1 LLLFFSHW
9 KFWFWYFGIIDLLKK
24 EKANRMTTI
33 LIKSAQVIDIESA
46 HHGKQTDIYI
56 KDGMIEA
63 MGTDLEVQAD
73 KELNASG
80 LVANTGWLDILSY
93 CGEPGEEWKEDL
105 NSLSRAAQSGG
116 FTHVAVLAGNHPHP
130 DHAAAISA
138 LQKAGEDLPVHI
150 LPLGNITQQ
159 AQGKDM
165 TEFHDMAKAGAVG
178 FSDGD
183 HPISDTGLISRIMEY
198 NAGLKLPVLFF
209 PFDRK
214 LAPGGRM
221 HEGVQSAS
229 LGLKGIPA
237 VSESAALEQILQ
249 IASWLKVPVRIIRIS
264 SAESV
269 DLLRK
274 AKAAG
279 IDVKAAVPAFN
290 LLFTD
295 ENLASFDENYKV
307 LPPYRSERDRMAL
320 WQGLTDG
327 TIDAVMSNHHAQD
340 IENKAVEFEYAGWG
354 ASAVQTV
361 LQAVTGG
368 GKPDLNLIAATLS
381 SGPRKLMGLP
391 RVSLNPGQ
399 PADITLFSPTTEWI
413 FEPSFNY
420 SKGVNQPLL
429 GKTLKGSVTGTVKA
443 GTWYANPMSVK
454 NA

>member
-1 LLLFFSHW
+1 
-9 KFWFWYFGIIDLLKK
+9 
-24 EKANRMTTI
+24 MTTI

-56 KDGMIEA
+56 KNGIIEA

-73 KELNASG
+73 KEVNASG

-93 CGEPGEEWKEDL
+93 CGEPGEEWKEDFK
-105 NSLSRAAQSGG
+105 SLSKAAQSGG

-130 DHAAAISA
+130 DHAAAITA
-138 LQKAGEDLPVHI
+138 LGKAGCDLPVHV

-159 AQGKDM
+159 AQGKEM
-165 TEFHDMAKAGAVG
+165 TEFYDMAKSGAVG
-178 FSDGD
+178 FCDGD
-183 HPISDTGLISRIMEY
+183 HSISDTGLISRIMEY
-198 NAGLKLPVLFF
+198 SAGLKLPVLFF
-209 PFDRK
+209 PFDKK
-214 LAPGGRM
+214 LAPGGSI
-221 HEGVQSAS
+221 HEGIQSAS
-229 LGLKGIPA
+229 LGLKGMPS

-249 IASWLKVPVRIIRIS
+249 IVGWLKVPVRIIRIS

-269 DLLRK
+269 DLLKK
-274 AKAAG
+274 AKSAG

-295 ENLASFDENYKV
+295 ENLTTFDENYKV

-320 WQGLTDG
+320 WQGLADG

-340 IENKAVEFEYAGWG
+340 IENKAVEFDYAGWG
-354 ASAVQTV
+354 ASSIQTV
-361 LQAVTGG
+361 LQSITGG
-368 GKPDLNLIAATLS
+368 GKPDLNVIAATLS
-381 SGPRKLMGLP
+381 SGPRKMMGLSK
-391 RVSLNPGQ
+391 VSLNTGQ
-399 PADITLFSPTTEWI
+399 PADITLFSPTVEWI

-429 GKTLKGSVTGTVKA
+429 GKTLKGFVAGTVKA
-443 GTWYANPMSVK
+443 GIWHANPMSVK